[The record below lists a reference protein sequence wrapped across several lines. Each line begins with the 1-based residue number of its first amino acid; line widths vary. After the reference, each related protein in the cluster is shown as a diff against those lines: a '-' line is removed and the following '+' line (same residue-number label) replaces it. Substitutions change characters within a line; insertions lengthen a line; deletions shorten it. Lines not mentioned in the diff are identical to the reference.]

1 MNYRK
6 SIATVAALASLV
18 APASALAAAPDGTF
32 TVVPKTN
39 AHASAIGFQSSAIN
53 QNGQFVSGNGENLS
67 IADQTTYPGS
77 RADLVQAALGN

>member
-18 APASALAAAPDGTF
+18 APASALAAAPDGTY
-32 TVVPKTN
+32 TVVPKAN
-39 AHASAIGFQSSAIN
+39 ESASMIGTLSSQIK

-67 IADQTTYPGS
+67 LYDQTTSPGS
-77 RADLVQAALGN
+77 RADLVQSALGH